1 MASQAGTAAIEQHV
15 ASLGWVHRAAIWLMS
30 DPVWLLSVVGLIT
43 APLLLISLWAA
54 RQMLRDISAKEAH
67 DR

>member
-1 MASQAGTAAIEQHV
+1 MASQAGAAAIQQHV
-15 ASLGWVHRAAIWLMS
+15 ANLGWMHRAAIWLMS

-43 APLLLISLWAA
+43 APLLLISLWAT

-67 DR
+67 ER